1 MGKGSGRRPGEGY
14 QEGWARIFG
23 KPKEKQEQN
32 QKFLELGG
40 SRWLKRMMETASAT
54 GKRQSRVTE
63 LDTVGQMQNLWHL
76 LTVALK
82 DR

>member
-32 QKFLELGG
+32 Q
-40 SRWLKRMMETASAT
+40 S
-54 GKRQSRVTE
+54 GKNHGAGMFT
-63 LDTVGQMQNLWHL
+63 NLM
-76 LTVALK
+76 AA
-82 DR
+82 

>member
-32 QKFLELGG
+32 QKDKCRSLFQPSNKAKGGTLG
-40 SRWLKRMMETASAT
+40 
-54 GKRQSRVTE
+54 
-63 LDTVGQMQNLWHL
+63 
-76 LTVALK
+76 
-82 DR
+82 